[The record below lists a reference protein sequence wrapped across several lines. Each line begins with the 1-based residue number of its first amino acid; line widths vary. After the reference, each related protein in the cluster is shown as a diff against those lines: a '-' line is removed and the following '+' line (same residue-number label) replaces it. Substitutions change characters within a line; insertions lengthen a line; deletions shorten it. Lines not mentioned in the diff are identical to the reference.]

1 MQGNCLFGWG
11 SLSCCIGEVTMLCFS
26 GFNKSLIN
34 VFDFLLTSH
43 ISKIAK
49 VTVGFCF
56 EI

>member
-1 MQGNCLFGWG
+1 MQGNCFFGWG

-34 VFDFLLTSH
+34 VFDFLITSR